1 MSSRSDSPRAA
12 AIIKAPLSGPLVPLI
27 DVPDPVF
34 AQKIV
39 GDGISIDP
47 ITSQLLAPCDGKV
60 VQLHRAGHAVTIAT
74 AGGIEVLMHIGLDTV
89 ALKGQ
94 GFTPRV
100 AVGDAVRAGDLLIE
114 FDADFVATRAKSL
127 LTQIIVTARAGAVRL
142 DAAQGAVRAGEDVI
156 LRVYVDSPAGA
167 VDASNRA
174 PGRTVVSTP
183 IRVPN
188 PAGLHARPAAVLATL
203 ARPFDADVRLRLRGR
218 DANAKS
224 VVAVMSLEVGH
235 GDEVEVVADGPDAD
249 AAMQAIAAAL
259 TSGLG
264 ETGAVVSPVP
274 AAVRASAPETGRG
287 PRTSP
292 RSPDVLVGVPAASG
306 VAIGRIV
313 QFRRSEV
320 VVPEHAATPGE
331 ERTRLAAAIADA
343 KRQLGEMRQRLRGE
357 ADYGKA
363 AIFAAHEEIL
373 ADPELLAAAARGIAG
388 GQSAAF
394 AWRAAADAHAALLA
408 GLRNELLAA
417 RALDVRD
424 VGRRVLNGL
433 VGDNDTR
440 DYPADTIL
448 VAEELA
454 PSDVAGFDRTR
465 VLGFAT
471 STGGASSHVAIL
483 ARSFE
488 LPAVA
493 GIETGALDVADGT
506 LAILD
511 GTRGVLTLSPTSE
524 VVAQIRRRTAARAE
538 RHRLDGA
545 QAHVPAVTLDGRRI
559 EVAANAGDVAEAIR
573 AATVGAD
580 GIGLLRTELLFM
592 DRTAAPSEDE
602 QLLVYRAIVQALGP
616 ERSIIIRTLDVGG
629 DKPLAYLPLPRED
642 NPFLGLRGL
651 RVGLDRPD
659 LLRTQLRA
667 ILRAS
672 ERGAVAVM
680 FPMVTTLGELRE
692 ARAMLDEAGREL
704 GVAPVPVGIMV
715 EVPSAALLAPAFA
728 REVDFFSIGSND
740 LTQYTLAMDRGHP
753 KLAPRVDALHPAVL
767 RLIDLTV
774 RAAHDQGKWV
784 GVCGGMAAE
793 AQAIPILIG
802 LGVDE
807 FSVSVPAVASV
818 KAQVRGLSFEACRD
832 LAARALDAE
841 TAADVRALT
850 PEVED

>member
-74 AGGIEVLMHIGLDTV
+74 AGGIDVLMHIGLDTV

-167 VDASNRA
+167 VDASTRA

-259 TSGLG
+259 TNGLG

-320 VVPEHAATPGE
+320 VVPERAAAPGE

-373 ADPELLAAAARGIAG
+373 ADPELLEAAARGIAG

-465 VLGFAT
+465 VLGFST

-629 DKPLAYLPLPRED
+629 DKPLAYLPLARED

-659 LLRTQLRA
+659 ILRTQLRA

-672 ERGAVAVM
+672 EGGAVAVM

-807 FSVSVPAVASV
+807 LSVSVPAVASV
-818 KAQVRGLSFEACRD
+818 KAEVRGLSFEACRD

>member
-1 MSSRSDSPRAA
+1 MSSRSDARGAVV
-12 AIIKAPLSGPLVPLI
+12 IIKAPLSGPLVALT

-34 AQKIV
+34 AEKIV

-47 ITSQLLAPCDGKV
+47 ITSKLLAPCDGTI

-74 AGGIEVLMHIGLDTV
+74 ADGLEVLMHIGLDTV

-94 GFTPRV
+94 GFTPRI
-100 AVGDAVRAGDLLIE
+100 AVGAGVRAGDPLID
-114 FDADFVATRAKSL
+114 FDADFVATHAKSL

-142 DAAQGAVRAGEDVI
+142 EAARGAVRAGEDVI
-156 LRVYVDSPAGA
+156 LRVHIDSPAGG
-167 VDASNRA
+167 VDAGSRP
-174 PGRTVVSTP
+174 PGRTLVSKP
-183 IRVPN
+183 VRVPN
-188 PAGLHARPAAVLATL
+188 PTGLHARPAAVLATL

-224 VVAVMSLEVGH
+224 VVAVMSLDVGH

-249 AAMQAIAAAL
+249 HAVQTIAAAL
-259 TSGLG
+259 AGGLG
-264 ETGAVVSPVP
+264 EAGAVASPLPAVTGAST
-274 AAVRASAPETGRG
+274 PETVRG
-287 PRTSP
+287 PRP
-292 RSPDVLVGVPAASG
+292 ALGRPDVLVGVPAASG
-306 VAIGRIV
+306 VAVGRIV
-313 QFRRSEV
+313 QFRRSALIVSER
-320 VVPEHAATPGE
+320 AAAPDE
-331 ERTRLAAAIADA
+331 ERARLASAMTDA
-343 KRQLGEMRQRLRGE
+343 KRELGEMRQRLRGE

-373 ADPELLAAAARGIAG
+373 ADPELVDAAARGIAA

-408 GLRNELLAA
+408 GLKNERLAA

-424 VGRRVLNGL
+424 VGRRVLTGL
-433 VGDNDTR
+433 VGDHETR
-440 DYPADTIL
+440 EYPADTIL

-471 STGGASSHVAIL
+471 TTGGATSHVAIL

-493 GIETGALDVADGT
+493 GVDTGALEVAGGT

-524 VVAQIRRRTAARAE
+524 VVSQIRQRTAARAE
-538 RHRLDGA
+538 RQRLDGA

-559 EVAANAGDVAEAIR
+559 EVAANAGDVAEAVR

-592 DRTAAPSEDE
+592 DRADAPSEDE
-602 QLLVYRAIVQALGP
+602 QLSVYRAIVQALGP

-651 RVGLDRPD
+651 RVGLDQPD

-672 ERGAVAVM
+672 ASGGVAVM
-680 FPMVTTLGELRE
+680 FPMVTTIGELRE
-692 ARAMLDEAGREL
+692 ARAMLDETGREL
-704 GVAPVPVGIMV
+704 
-715 EVPSAALLAPAFA
+715 
-728 REVDFFSIGSND
+728 
-740 LTQYTLAMDRGHP
+740 
-753 KLAPRVDALHPAVL
+753 AVS
-767 RLIDLTV
+767 
-774 RAAHDQGKWV
+774 G
-784 GVCGGMAAE
+784 
-793 AQAIPILIG
+793 
-802 LGVDE
+802 
-807 FSVSVPAVASV
+807 
-818 KAQVRGLSFEACRD
+818 
-832 LAARALDAE
+832 AARAGLRARGRFLLDRQQRSHAVHARHGSRAPE
-841 TAADVRALT
+841 ARRARRCAAPVGAAADRSDGPGRPRSGEVGRGLRRHGRRRAGGADSHRPRRGRVERQRARRGVDQGPGAGTLVRGVPRSGGAGARRR
-850 PEVED
+850 DGS